1 MDNNN
6 NHQNNDNDTYTD
18 TYIDTYTEIRKPDP
32 IRREQ
37 LLQDTRSDY
46 EKQLEKV
53 LQLSMQEYTEMQCFY
68 ENAEEK
74 LLKEFND
81 EKNRREELF
90 KPFLTKLTQLRRFD
104 ADNKTLYDILENIIE
119 KYCLQQIE
127 KNELDEETYN
137 AIFAI
142 IKNVRIDKTVF
153 NLIQSIIIKK

>member
-1 MDNNN
+1 MDNVNYD
-6 NHQNNDNDTYTD
+6 NNDET
-18 TYIDTYTEIRKPDP
+18 RKPDP

-37 LLQDTRSDY
+37 LLQDERSDY

-53 LQLSMQEYTEMQCFY
+53 LQLSMQEYAKMQHFY

-81 EKNRREELF
+81 EKNKREELF

-104 ADNKTLYDILENIIE
+104 AENKTMYDILENIIE

-127 KNELDEETYN
+127 KNELDDETYDI
-137 AIFAI
+137 IFAI
-142 IKNVRIDKTVF
+142 IKNVRIDKTIF
-153 NLIQSIIIKK
+153 NLIQTIIVKK